1 MRTKH
6 FYLKVLSAF
15 LACAMLVVSSCTDYD
30 DDIYDINARLDS
42 LESVTKDL
50 PSLDAQVQV
59 LQGISDQLEWI
70 INYDGVGLEAKIDA
84 LLDTGSSVWADFI
97 TDLEAY
103 YVTLEKYNTEIA
115 DYYKS
120 ADLEGDLDEYW
131 KTNFTATNILA
142 ILEAA
147 EISDQLYELVKTP
160 VTDAIDD
167 AIDAIKA
174 EDIDGIDDVIQNFLD
189 TLVFEDLAGDGV
201 DVTGLTQAIN
211 ALNNAYKDLNTSL
224 SDDITQVSDDLSD
237 LSDLVNAYT
246 IFNDE
251 NTGLETVVSLKNVYE
266 AIYNDAT
273 GIAAV
278 WSAIDALEDLV
289 GGIDVAE
296 LSALVG
302 DVDVVA
308 LKASFDTLFDS
319 YDAIDDTLYAFFVNK
334 DEETGMT
341 GLESLQDT
349 IVLYDEI
356 VDMIDDAVSGLR
368 EELYGTDDE
377 MGSIASII
385 EGYLT
390 YNCCSEEWATFTSA
404 VETYLYEVL
413 LIESFDDVFTV
424 NNIDDYLATYLEGIK
439 NTTEANLMTQL
450 NSLITENLQVFI
462 DKVNGQ
468 ITDLYAKYK
477 LAQDQIDLILSGIQT
492 ISFVPTNTANTI
504 PVNVVDTYT
513 FIYANIL
520 DNGDGYERELISKPI
535 SAKNTFT
542 AKYLV
547 QPISVAATLVEE
559 FKSNPERF
567 SIYEEKVSKSCST
580 KFEVTDVQLVC
591 CSCCGS
597 EKDGQIIVTIE
608 AQDGVFSSLTE
619 AEAYMIAFSYTGA
632 PVTDGNENGIS
643 VASSYNELVESEIS
657 SENVDIVLIAGAE
670 SAESSDEITYSYA
683 RDRVRTIAYTTLNEV
698 VFNATSTSIDVSNYV
713 IVDVDGDVSEN
724 NDITVV
730 PFFAVD
736 QVLYNY
742 DELVVLLADAID
754 VSFIDPSAAAVDF
767 SLATVMNSR
776 RSEKDVFFT
785 QTAGV
790 LSFDYVDDVP
800 NPAAIGE
807 IAYLSDL
814 ALSFAHDAEDE
825 TTYYATNFF
834 SMGTDRMPIIEV
846 IPDEVAIENANA
858 SYTWNYYYSSG
869 YYGETDGETDL
880 AVAGDITFANIFE
893 SKELSADDV
902 ASFIALLGGGTN
914 DYPITI
920 EIFGTDPETAL
931 FSYDIE
937 EAVNTIS
944 YVVGDDYISLEV
956 TGGAALFTNGTNGD
970 GVATYTYEM
979 TVDGVVNG
987 DGKLYTVN
995 GTLTTNY
1002 LPSTITLD
1010 CGEHTVKYVDQYQ
1023 LLGYYTGYVAN
1034 DTSYSVNNYSFEYSE
1049 VEDVVAKYF
1058 DVSAFATDAEKF
1070 DANYASTI
1078 GDPYYNFRYFVAN
1091 NSTEEFSGIRTLNT
1105 LEEEYTDNI
1114 SEIETPESNS
1124 DAVFGYQNSDAT
1136 AYLVRGYY
1144 IDPADIT
1151 AVVDEEGNS
1160 PSATWTNTA
1169 TTLYGW
1175 DSAPTTTVTFSI
1187 TVEVDFSDVLSY
1199 ISINDTISVTG
1210 YYYSSE
1216 NDYINEENG
1225 YSDHQNPYGFK
1236 VPSFSILDYLEVDT
1250 DLNVDNTIEYVYTA
1264 DVGYNSTLDVDF
1276 EDNGNVTTYA
1286 DEDGALAVGFTP
1298 YLDGVIDASA
1308 YMSPTAAKVVLTNHP
1323 ITETPT
1329 VSDLS
1334 FTVGNSAVKY
1344 LTNSITLEDNRDFTG
1359 VVSLENLN
1367 SIYTYINAE
1376 GDDFYMSTSYL
1387 SGYTSEDCY
1396 DLVTDFDTSAALPN
1410 GFTIDSHGTI
1420 KYDGDSSAV
1429 AGSYPVTVTVLSP
1442 YASTEFDVN
1451 ILLGE

>member
-368 EELYGTDDE
+368 EELYGTDEE

-413 LIESFDDVFTV
+413 SIESFDDVFTV
-424 NNIDDYLATYLEGIK
+424 NNIDVYLATYLEGIK

-450 NSLITENLQVFI
+450 NSLITENLQDFI

-468 ITDLYAKYK
+468 ITDLYAKYQ

-520 DNGDGYERELISKPI
+520 DNGDGYEREIISKPI

-657 SENVDIVLIAGAE
+657 SENVNIRLAAGIE
-670 SAESSDEITYSYA
+670 SAEALDDTTYEYVRSL
-683 RDRVRTIAYTTLNEV
+683 VRTIVYDIDPDNKFTVAVPFSASADTKKDV
-698 VFNATSTSIDVSNYV
+698 TSYV
-713 IVDVDGDVSEN
+713 LVDEDGSVGLE
-724 NDITVV
+724 DIEKTVV
-730 PFFAVD
+730 PLFEVEG
-736 QVLYNY
+736 VLYTY
-742 DELVVLLADAID
+742 AELDLLLADAIEIGD
-754 VSFIDPSAAAVDF
+754 YKPASSAVKFEFAKVNGEAAPSTVF
-767 SLATVMNSR
+767 SQADGVMTFADSN
-776 RSEKDVFFT
+776 
-785 QTAGV
+785 
-790 LSFDYVDDVP
+790 P
-800 NPAAIGE
+800 NYENIGE
-807 IAYLSDL
+807 VAYLVDL
-814 ALSFAHDAEDE
+814 TLLFNEGG
-825 TTYYATNFF
+825 YYATNSFAL
-834 SMGTDRMPIIEV
+834 GTADYPIIDVTEDKV
-846 IPDEVAIENANA
+846 TINGADATH
-858 SYTWNYYYSSG
+858 TWNYSIRDMYYNTN
-869 YYGETDGETDL
+869 GESDNEL
-880 AVAGDITFANIFE
+880 ALTTEAGDIFFTNILGALDTDAAAALDALVDGTLNTDYSNIVFE
-893 SKELSADDV
+893 IYGAD
-902 ASFIALLGGGTN
+902 GTV
-914 DYPITI
+914 
-920 EIFGTDPETAL
+920 L
-931 FSYDIE
+931 FSYVEDDIE
-937 EAVNTIS
+937 FDFADGIK
-944 YVVGDDYISLEV
+944 V
-956 TGGAALFTNGTNGD
+956 TVDGGAALFTNGVAAEGETVDD
-970 GVATYTYEM
+970 GKATYSYMMQVYGVT
-979 TVDGVVNG
+979 DGY
-987 DGKLYTVN
+987 LYTVN
-995 GTLTTNY
+995 GDLTTQFLPKTISFDSGTKALNY
-1002 LPSTITLD
+1002 QKITKLFGYHLTEPSN
-1010 CGEHTVKYVDQYQ
+1010 
-1023 LLGYYTGYVAN
+1023 A
-1034 DTSYSVNNYSFEYSE
+1034 EYLALSL
-1049 VEDVVAKYF
+1049 
-1058 DVSAFATDAEKF
+1058 T
-1070 DANYASTI
+1070 
-1078 GDPYYNFRYFVAN
+1078 
-1091 NSTEEFSGIRTLNT
+1091 
-1105 LEEEYTDNI
+1105 
-1114 SEIETPESNS
+1114 SNS
-1124 DAVFGYQNSDAT
+1124 DIISTYFDGSASDFRNFVAATSQMEVAQLRNSKPTIEYSAALTEDAASEGKLSFAYLDENTINVSNIYIDCSEILSVQNSDGSKPEASWT
-1136 AYLVRGYY
+1136 YY
-1144 IDPADIT
+1144 
-1151 AVVDEEGNS
+1151 GN
-1160 PSATWTNTA
+1160 
-1169 TTLYGW
+1169 TLYPWEG
-1175 DSAPTTTVTFSI
+1175 APQSSFTYDLTLQVNFTN
-1187 TVEVDFSDVLSY
+1187 VLSK
-1199 ISINDTISVTG
+1199 INVVNEGKFSLTG
-1210 YYYSSE
+1210 YYYTSE
-1216 NDYINEENG
+1216 DDYNKEVNG
-1225 YSDHQNPYGFK
+1225 WLNHENPYGFK
-1236 VPSFSILDYLEVDT
+1236 VPS
-1250 DLNVDNTIEYVYTA
+1250 YVLYDVVADSSDRNITHTGTANAPTSTTYPYVSYSFTKTTGDSTVETA
-1264 DVGYNSTLDVDF
+1264 DGST
-1276 EDNGNVTTYA
+1276 TITSYI
-1286 DEDGALAVGFTP
+1286 DEDEDLKIRVTAL
-1298 YLDGVIDASA
+1298 LDGEIDA
-1308 YMSPTAAKVVLTNHP
+1308 TVLIDYPELTFVLENQP
-1323 ITETPT
+1323 ITETPDVT
-1329 VSDLS
+1329 SIQFTNGVSAYRFVSNYVVL
-1334 FTVGNSAVKY
+1334 N
-1344 LTNSITLEDNRDFTG
+1344 DNRDLKSTD
-1359 VVSLENLN
+1359 LN
-1367 SIYTYINAE
+1367 DVFTYIQEEDA
-1376 GDDFYMSTSYL
+1376 DFYQSLSYL
-1387 SGYTSEDCY
+1387 SGRTSGLCY
-1396 DLVTDFDTSAALPN
+1396 DLTTTFTCDELPS
-1410 GFTIDSHGTI
+1410 GFSLDANYGTLT
-1420 KYDGDSSAV
+1420 YDGTDISELDTF
-1429 AGSYPVTVTVLSP
+1429 YITVTVSSP
-1442 YASTEFDVN
+1442 WKSGSAQVAIVVTE
-1451 ILLGE
+1451 